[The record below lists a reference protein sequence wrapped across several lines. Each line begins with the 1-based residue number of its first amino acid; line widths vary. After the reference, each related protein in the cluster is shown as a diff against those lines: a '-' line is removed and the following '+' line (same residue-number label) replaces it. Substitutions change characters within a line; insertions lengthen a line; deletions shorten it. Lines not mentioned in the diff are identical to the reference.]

1 MLGIKQI
8 NQARVSK
15 QYYTSILNYPLS
27 FGLNRTEEI
36 STLRIEKLSKKKK
49 GGGETFRF
57 YDENKK
63 YEDEIFSISGSELV
77 MLWRENVMVVVILPR
92 VLAKI
97 G

>member
-49 GGGETFRF
+49 KEGGGGGERPLDSMTRTRNMRTRSSQ
-57 YDENKK
+57 YQ
-63 YEDEIFSISGSELV
+63 
-77 MLWRENVMVVVILPR
+77 VVN
-92 VLAKI
+92 
-97 G
+97 

>member
-15 QYYTSILNYPLS
+15 QYYTSIKNYPLS

-49 GGGETFRF
+49 KGGGGERPLDSMTRTRNTRTRSSQ
-57 YDENKK
+57 YQ
-63 YEDEIFSISGSELV
+63 
-77 MLWRENVMVVVILPR
+77 VVN
-92 VLAKI
+92 
-97 G
+97 